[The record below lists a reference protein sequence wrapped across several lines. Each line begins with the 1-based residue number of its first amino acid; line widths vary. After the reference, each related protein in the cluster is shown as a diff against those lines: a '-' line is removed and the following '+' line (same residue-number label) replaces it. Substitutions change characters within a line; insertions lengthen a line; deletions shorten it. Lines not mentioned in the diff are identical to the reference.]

1 MAATEAHTEVFTSS
15 WERRNSGLTRPSV
28 SAMHRCSN
36 SGGGSETRS
45 RVARSTSR
53 YSSSSPNVNEGSA
66 LPGLCMS
73 PVCLRFEDLVDAAG
87 LGEVVTLDKVDA
99 DVLQHGQHLCALHF
113 LGDRGDLHGAADLGD
128 GLDHAAIHHVRGHV
142 RGELPVDLQ
151 EIHWQGL
158 QIDE

>member
-1 MAATEAHTEVFTSS
+1 MADTEPHTEVFTSS
-15 WERRNSGLTRPSV
+15 WDRRNSGLTRPSV

-73 PVCLRFEDLVDAAG
+73 PVCLRSEDLVDGAG
-87 LGEVVTLDKVDA
+87 FGEMEALHVIDS
-99 DVLQHGQHLCALHF
+99 DVLEHRQHLRVFHL
-113 LGDRGDLHGAADLGD
+113 LGDGGDLQGTADLGN
-128 GLDHAAIHHVRGHV
+128 GLHHA
-142 RGELPVDLQ
+142 PV
-151 EIHWQGL
+151 
-158 QIDE
+158 